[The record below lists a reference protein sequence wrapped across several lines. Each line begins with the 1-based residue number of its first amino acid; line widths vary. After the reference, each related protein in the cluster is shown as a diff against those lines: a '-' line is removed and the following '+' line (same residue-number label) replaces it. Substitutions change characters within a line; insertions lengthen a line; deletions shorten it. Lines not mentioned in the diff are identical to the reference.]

1 MVHPEGGAANFRS
14 KSGQKAVK
22 IVDLAPNNHEKY
34 FLG

>member
-1 MVHPEGGAANFRS
+1 MVQPEGGAANIWS

-22 IVDLAPNNHEKY
+22 IVDLALNNHEKY

>member
-22 IVDLAPNNHEKY
+22 IVDLAPNNQEKY